1 MTTKFKGIPFI
12 LGDKTLVVPPLNFRS
27 LEELQDRLATFE
39 AGVDKEARAT
49 IVDAA
54 WHALRRNYP
63 DITKDEIVDGLDI
76 GNMQE
81 LMEAV
86 MDVSGLKRK
95 AGEALATAQTDPSTG
110 PSSTPT

>member
-1 MTTKFKGIPFI
+1 MTTKFKGIPFQ
-12 LGDKTLVVPPLNFRS
+12 LGDRLLVVPPLNFRS
-27 LEELQDRLATFE
+27 LEELQDRLANFE

-63 DITKDEIVDGLDI
+63 DITQDEIIDGLDI

-81 LMEAV
+81 LMESV

-95 AGEALATAQTDPSTG
+95 AYEAAQVAGADPLTG
-110 PSSTPT
+110 PNSTPT